1 MTHAILVIEHEAVF
15 AKSVQTFLMREGYEV
30 RLADTVNAALQTFDA
45 FRPGIVVLDY
55 NLPGA
60 NGLEVLTQL
69 KQRDPNVP
77 VVIVTDHSSIEV
89 AVRAMKLGAADY
101 LAKPMSMGEL
111 KLVIERVLKRDQIS
125 SALAY
130 YQQRDAQGVA
140 LESWMGESPL
150 MRELKAT
157 VTQIIS
163 AERTLTDNDAPAVLI
178 TGETG
183 TGKELIARALHFSGV
198 RADKPFVEINCASI
212 PSNLLEAELFGYE
225 RGAFTDAKERKHG
238 LVETAEGGTL
248 FLDEI
253 GEVAPSVQVKLLKL
267 LEEKRVRR
275 LGGVREQQVNVRIVA
290 ATNRDLAAM
299 ARDGSFRADLYYRLR
314 IVHVKAPALRER
326 GDDVLLLA
334 RHFLAQQ
341 GERYGRPGLMLEA
354 AAERLLRAHAWP
366 GNVRELRNA
375 IEQAVLLATGKT
387 IGADQFPFCNTGN
400 AGATGNT
407 NDTPLVHASGKD
419 RAPAADE
426 RLAVSDREREL
437 LEKALLQTG
446 WNVTRAARLLGV
458 SRDTLRYRIEKHQIQ
473 NTLH

>member
-1 MTHAILVIEHEAVF
+1 MTHAILVIEHEAAF
-15 AKSVQTFLMREGYEV
+15 AKSVQTYLMREGYEV
-30 RLADTVNAALQTFDA
+30 RLADTVNGALQAFDA

-55 NLPGA
+55 NLPGT

-69 KQRDPNVP
+69 KQRDAKVP
-77 VVIVTDHSSIEV
+77 VVILTDHSSIEV
-89 AVRAMKLGAADY
+89 AVQAMKLGAADY
-101 LAKPMSMGEL
+101 LAKPTAMGEL
-111 KLVIERVLKRDQIS
+111 KLVIDRVLKRDQIT

-130 YQQRDAQGVA
+130 YQKRDAHGVA
-140 LESWMGESPL
+140 LESWMGESRL

-157 VTQIIS
+157 VTQIIAS
-163 AERTLTDNDAPAVLI
+163 ERALTDNDAPAVLI

-183 TGKELIARALHFSGV
+183 TGKELIARALHFSGA

-253 GEVAPSVQVKLLKL
+253 GEVAPAVQVKLLKL

-275 LGGVREQQVNVRIVA
+275 LGGVREQLVNVRIVA
-290 ATNRDLAAM
+290 ATNRDLSAM
-299 ARDGSFRADLYYRLR
+299 VRDGSFRADLYYRLR
-314 IVHVKAPALRER
+314 IVHVNAPALRDR
-326 GDDVLLLA
+326 DDDVLLLA
-334 RHFLAQQ
+334 HHFLTQQ
-341 GERYGRPGLMLEA
+341 GERYGRTGLSLDAQA
-354 AAERLLRAHAWP
+354 ANLLRAHTWP

-387 IGADQFPFCNTGN
+387 IGADQFPFCNAVVAQT
-400 AGATGNT
+400 AAAPSIAKTAMAT
-407 NDTPLVHASGKD
+407 
-419 RAPAADE
+419 DE
-426 RLAVSDREREL
+426 RIDLSERERDM

-473 NTLH
+473 NTIH

>member
-15 AKSVQTFLMREGYEV
+15 AKSVQTYLTREGYEV
-30 RLADTVNAALQTFDA
+30 RLADTVNAALQAFDA

-55 NLPGA
+55 NLPGT
-60 NGLEVLTQL
+60 NGLEVLAQL
-69 KQRDPNVP
+69 KQRDPKVP
-77 VVIVTDHSSIEV
+77 VVILTDHSSIET
-89 AVRAMKLGAADY
+89 AVQAMKLGAADY
-101 LAKPMSMGEL
+101 LAKPMAMGEL
-111 KLVIERVLKRDQIS
+111 KLVIDRVLKRDQIS

-130 YQQRDAQGVA
+130 YQKRDAHGVA
-140 LESWMGESPL
+140 LESWMGESRL

-157 VTQIIS
+157 VMQIIA

-178 TGETG
+178 SGETG
-183 TGKELIARALHFSGV
+183 TGKELIARALHFSGA

-225 RGAFTDAKERKHG
+225 RGAFTDAKERKQG

-253 GEVAPSVQVKLLKL
+253 GEVAPAVQVKLLKL

-275 LGGVREQQVNVRIVA
+275 LGGVREQQVNVRILT
-290 ATNRDLAAM
+290 ATNRDLGAM
-299 ARDGSFRADLYYRLR
+299 VREGGFRADLYYRLR
-314 IVHVKAPALRER
+314 IVHVNAPPLRER
-326 GDDVLLLA
+326 DDDVLLLA

-341 GERYGRPGLMLEA
+341 GERYGRPGLSLDA
-354 AAERLLRAHAWP
+354 QATQLLRAHTWP

-375 IEQAVLLATGKT
+375 VEQAVLLATGKV
-387 IGADQFPFCNTGN
+387 IGAEQFPFCNT
-400 AGATGNT
+400 AAIQ
-407 NDTPLVHASGKD
+407 
-419 RAPAADE
+419 APAARQATMVAASDE
-426 RLAVSDREREL
+426 RIDLSERERDL

-473 NTLH
+473 NTIH

>member
-1 MTHAILVIEHEAVF
+1 MTHAILLIEHEAIF
-15 AKSVQTFLMREGYEV
+15 AKNVQTYLTREGYEV
-30 RLADTVNAALQTFDA
+30 RLADTVNAALQGFDA

-55 NLPGA
+55 NLPGG
-60 NGLEVLTQL
+60 NGLELLAQL
-69 KQRDPNVP
+69 KQRDPKVP
-77 VVIVTDHSSIEV
+77 VVILTDHSSIES
-89 AVRAMKLGAADY
+89 AVQAMKLGAADY
-101 LAKPMSMGEL
+101 LAKPMAMGEL
-111 KLVIERVLKRDQIS
+111 KLVIDRVLKRDQIS

-130 YQQRDAQGVA
+130 YQKRDAQGVG
-140 LESWMGESPL
+140 LESWMGESRL

-157 VTQIIS
+157 VTQIIA

-183 TGKELIARALHFSGV
+183 TGKELIARALHFSGA
-198 RADKPFVEINCASI
+198 RAEKPFVEINCASI

-225 RGAFTDAKERKHG
+225 RGAFTDAKERKQG

-253 GEVAPSVQVKLLKL
+253 GEVAPAVQVKLLKL

-299 ARDGSFRADLYYRLR
+299 VRNGSFRADLYYRLR
-314 IVHVKAPALRER
+314 IVYVHAPPLRER
-326 GDDVLLLA
+326 DDDVLLLA
-334 RHFLAQQ
+334 RHFLTQQ
-341 GERYGRPGLMLEA
+341 GERYGRPGLSLDEHA
-354 AAERLLRAHAWP
+354 AQLLRAHTWP

-375 IEQAVLLATGKT
+375 VEQAVLLATGKI
-387 IGADQFPFCNTGN
+387 IGADQFPFCNSTALQAS
-400 AGATGNT
+400 AGHTAGT
-407 NDTPLVHASGKD
+407 V
-419 RAPAADE
+419 PAEDE
-426 RLAVSDREREL
+426 RLDIGERERDL

-473 NTLH
+473 NTVH